1 MMKKNCSNYILL
13 IAMILAPLSLNAA
26 VTITADPYEDTVH
39 HRVSLYLWGSG
50 MSGNMGNA
58 AGSAPV
64 DISFEDILDNL
75 EAGIMANY
83 RLKKGHWAFNF
94 DYIYLNVSPSSDMP
108 PATVDLKQ
116 TIAELSVGYE
126 VSPGLE
132 LLAGAR
138 YVDID
143 MNATINI
150 SPPPPAITGTDDWID
165 PIIGLD
171 YRAALSDK
179 WRFFGRADVG
189 GFGVG
194 SDLSYQ
200 LGAYFGY
207 MPSKSWN
214 LYAGYR
220 HLDFD
225 YKSDNDKKFFYDM
238 TLSGPLVGFGYHF

>member
-1 MMKKNCSNYILL
+1 MKPHRLIPVLL
-13 IAMILAPLSLNAA
+13 ITILITPLSLRAATITDDPSSAA
-26 VTITADPYEDTVH
+26 VN
-39 HRVSLYLWGSG
+39 HRVSLYLWGAG
-50 MSGNMGNA
+50 MKGNMGNA
-58 AGSAPV
+58 VGSAPV
-64 DISFEDILDNL
+64 DLSFEDILDNL
-75 EAGIMANY
+75 ESGIMFNY
-83 RLKKGHWAFNF
+83 RLHSGKWAFNL
-94 DYIYLNVSPSSDMP
+94 DYIYLNVSPTSDVP
-108 PATVDLKQ
+108 PASVDLKQ
-116 TIAELSVGYE
+116 SIAELSAGYAIN
-126 VSPGLE
+126 PNLE
-132 LLAGAR
+132 LLAGIR

-150 SPPPPAITGTDDWID
+150 TPTPPTITGADDWID

-179 WRFFGRADVG
+179 WRFYGRADVG

-200 LGAYFGY
+200 LAGYFGY

-225 YKSDNDKKFFYDM
+225 YKSDNDKKFFYDIA
-238 TLSGPLVGFGYHF
+238 LSGPLVGVGFHF

>member
-1 MMKKNCSNYILL
+1 MKPHRLIPVLL
-13 IAMILAPLSLNAA
+13 ITILITPLSLRAATITDNPSSAA
-26 VTITADPYEDTVH
+26 VN
-39 HRVSLYLWGSG
+39 HRVSLYLWGAG
-50 MSGNMGNA
+50 MKGNMGNA
-58 AGSAPV
+58 VGSAPV
-64 DISFEDILDNL
+64 DLSFEDILDNL
-75 EAGIMANY
+75 ESGIMFNY
-83 RLKKGHWAFNF
+83 RLHSGKWAFNL
-94 DYIYLNVSPSSDMP
+94 DYIYLNVSPASDVP
-108 PATVDLKQ
+108 PASVDLKQ
-116 TIAELSVGYE
+116 SIAELSAGYAIN
-126 VSPGLE
+126 PNLE
-132 LLAGAR
+132 LLAGIR

-150 SPPPPAITGTDDWID
+150 TPTPPTITGADDWID

-179 WRFFGRADVG
+179 WRFYGRADVG

-200 LGAYFGY
+200 LAGYFGY

-225 YKSDNDKKFFYDM
+225 YKSDNDKKFFYDIA
-238 TLSGPLVGFGYHF
+238 LSGPLVGVGFHF

>member
-1 MMKKNCSNYILL
+1 MKKYYSKFILL
-13 IAMILAPLSLNAA
+13 LTILAIPLSLNAA
-26 VTITADPYEDTVH
+26 VTITADPYKDTVS
-39 HRVSLYLWGSG
+39 HRISLYLWGSG

-58 AGSAPV
+58 VGSAPV
-64 DISFEDILDNL
+64 DISFDDILDNL

-83 RLKKGHWAFNF
+83 RIKKGHWALNL
-94 DYIYLNVSPSSDMP
+94 DYIYLNISPTSETP
-108 PATVDLKQ
+108 PASVDLKQ
-116 TIAELSVGYE
+116 TIVELSVGYE

-132 LLAGAR
+132 LLAGGR

-150 SPPPPAITGTDDWID
+150 DPTPPAVTGADDWID
-165 PIIGLD
+165 PIVGLD

-200 LGAYFGY
+200 LAAYLDY

-225 YKSDNDKKFFYDM
+225 YKSDNDKKFFYDIA
-238 TLSGPLVGFGYHF
+238 LSGPLIGVGFHF

>member
-1 MMKKNCSNYILL
+1 MKPHRLIPVLL
-13 IAMILAPLSLNAA
+13 ITILITPLSLRAATITDDPSSAA
-26 VTITADPYEDTVH
+26 VN
-39 HRVSLYLWGSG
+39 HRLSLYLWGAG
-50 MSGNMGNA
+50 MKGNMGNA
-58 AGSAPV
+58 VGSAPV
-64 DISFEDILDNL
+64 DLSFEDILDNL
-75 EAGIMANY
+75 ESGIMFNY
-83 RLKKGHWAFNF
+83 RLHSGKWAFNL
-94 DYIYLNVSPSSDMP
+94 DYIYLNVSPASDVPPSS
-108 PATVDLKQ
+108 VDLKQ
-116 TIAELSVGYE
+116 SIAELSAGYAIN
-126 VSPGLE
+126 PNLE
-132 LLAGAR
+132 LLAGIR

-150 SPPPPAITGTDDWID
+150 TPTPPTITGADDWID

-179 WRFFGRADVG
+179 WRFYGRADVG

-200 LGAYFGY
+200 LAGYFGY

-225 YKSDNDKKFFYDM
+225 YKSDNDKKFFYDIA
-238 TLSGPLVGFGYHF
+238 LSGPLVGVGFHF